1 MVTAMPWTLSALTGA
16 GLVACFV
23 DARAGRRH
31 LGTGPRTALR
41 TEMGALRT
49 EIRGDI
55 DGLRDQVRLPA
66 ERRAEMNGRLEV
78 VAAQAHTHPTPGP
91 QG

>member
-1 MVTAMPWTLSALTGA
+1 
-16 GLVACFV
+16 
-23 DARAGRRH
+23 
-31 LGTGPRTALR
+31 
-41 TEMGALRT
+41 MGALRT

-55 DGLRDQVRLPA
+55 DGLRHQVRLPA

-78 VAAQAHTHPTPGP
+78 VAALAHTHPTPGP